1 MKNIISILIASFIL
15 MTSLQAQQTVV
26 SGDVME
32 KNSAG
37 ESTPVV
43 GANVYWLNTNIGTT
57 TDENGKFQ
65 LQKNTHTDELIVRC
79 VGYTSDTI
87 LVDNRTQL
95 HIRLQS
101 ESKSVDSVSVVGTR
115 SSSYLDYTS
124 TNNSLTMTSK
134 ELTKAACCNLSESF
148 QTNPSIDVSF
158 TDAIT
163 GTKQIEMLGLAGS
176 YSQITLENLPGIRG
190 LTSNVGLTYI
200 PGTWI
205 ESIQLSKG
213 IGSVA
218 NGYESVT
225 GQINVE
231 LKKPSDTSNKTLF
244 INLYANQNQRMEAN
258 LLLREPIAEYF
269 SSMTML
275 SGSSLKNKI
284 DDNGDGF
291 LDLPIG
297 STLNFLQRFQ
307 LTGWNNLE
315 SQLNVQILDDDK
327 KGGTLNGYS
336 LDRDSLLAHPD
347 EYAFGIHSH
356 QVRISSKNG
365 YVFPGSSYRSIG
377 LQASYVEYQQ
387 DASFELREYRALEK
401 TGYINLLY
409 QTQLGSKIHTLRFGG
424 SFLFDSYD
432 ESLDLDA
439 YNRIER
445 VPGVFT
451 EYTYTPNDNFSL
463 VAGMRVDHD
472 NLFGTFVTP
481 RLHIRYTPQ
490 EDWVLRL
497 VAGRGERTAN
507 VLAENMAY
515 FASSRSINIPS
526 FANKYPFAQEVAWNY
541 GFNLTHYFLWAYHE
555 ATLSFDVYRTEFEKQ
570 VVVDLDHSPQEV
582 LFYNLSGVSYS
593 NSFQTELDFQQFDGF
608 ETRVAYRYLDVRQ
621 TIDGVE
627 RYRPF
632 VARQRAF
639 INLSYSTE
647 KENAASN
654 QMLYDLTMQWTGR
667 KRLPDTQSNPVNL
680 QAASF
685 SPDFFLVNGQ
695 ITHSSGFGMDVYI
708 GVENLF
714 DFRQDNPILD
724 AAHPN
729 SSYFDSSLVWGP
741 ISGRML
747 YIGLR
752 WKV

>member
-1 MKNIISILIASFIL
+1 MKNLIGIIVVCSFIFS
-15 MTSLQAQQTVV
+15 SLHAQKNI

-32 KNSAG
+32 KNVSG
-37 ESTPVV
+37 ESIPVI
-43 GANVYWLNTNIGTT
+43 GANVFWLHTAIGTT
-57 TDENGKFQ
+57 TDDHGKFQ
-65 LQKNTHTDELIVRC
+65 LQKYPQSDVLVVRC
-79 VGYTSDTI
+79 IGYTSDTI
-87 LVDNRTQL
+87 SVGNRTQL
-95 HIRLQS
+95 HIYLQS
-101 ESKSVDSVSVVGTR
+101 ETKQIDSASVIGSRPD
-115 SSSYLDYTS
+115 SYLDYTS

-134 ELTKAACCNLSESF
+134 ELQKAACCNLSESF

-176 YSQITLENLPGIRG
+176 YSQITLENLPAIRG

-218 NGYESVT
+218 NGFESVT

-231 LKKPSDTSNKTLF
+231 LKKPIDTTNKILF
-244 INLYANQNQRMEAN
+244 LNLYTNQNQRMEAN
-258 LLLREPIAEYF
+258 LLLREPINDNISA
-269 SSMTML
+269 MTL
-275 SGSSLKNKI
+275 LHASTLKNKVDEN
-284 DDNGDGF
+284 DDRF
-291 LDLPIG
+291 LDMPIG
-297 STLNFLQRFQ
+297 STFNFLQRFQ
-307 LTGWNNLE
+307 FIGSNNLA
-315 SQLNVQILDDDK
+315 SQLNVQIVDDDK
-327 KGGTLNGYS
+327 KGGTVDGYS
-336 LDRDSLLAHPD
+336 LDRDSLLSHPD
-347 EYAFGIHSH
+347 EYAFSIHSH
-356 QVRISSKNG
+356 QVRVSSKNG
-365 YVFPGSSYRSIG
+365 YVFPGSLYHSIG
-377 LQASYVEYQQ
+377 LQASYAEYQQ
-387 DASFELREYRALEK
+387 DASFELRQYHGLEK
-401 TGYINLLY
+401 TGYVNLLY

-424 SFLFDSYD
+424 SFLFDSFD
-432 ESLDLDA
+432 ESLDLVP

-445 VPGVFT
+445 VPGAFA
-451 EYTYTPNDNFSL
+451 EYTFEPSDDFSL
-463 VAGMRVDHD
+463 VAGLRADND

-490 EDWVLRL
+490 DDWVLRF

-515 FASSRSINIPS
+515 FASSRSIHLPS
-526 FANKYPFAQEVAWNY
+526 FANGYPFAQEAAWNY
-541 GFNLTHYFLWAYHE
+541 GLNLTHYFLWAYHE

-582 LFYNLSGVSYS
+582 LFYNLAGVSYS
-593 NSFQTELDFQQFDGF
+593 NSFQTELDVQPIDRL
-608 ETRVAYRYLDVRQ
+608 ETRIAYRYLDVRQ

-627 RYRPF
+627 RYKPF

-639 INLSYSTE
+639 VNFGYSSE
-647 KENAASN
+647 KDEASSS
-654 QMLYDLTMQWTGR
+654 QMLYDLTVQWTGR
-667 KRLPDTQSNPVNL
+667 KRLPDTQSNPANL
-680 QAASF
+680 RADSF

-695 ITHSSGFGMDVYI
+695 ITRSWGNGLDMYI

-714 DFRQDNPILD
+714 NFRQDNPILD

-729 SSYFDSSLVWGP
+729 SSYFDSSIVWGP

-752 WKV
+752 WNV